1 MNLPSPGRLPHTL
14 RGRLSLV
21 ALAAAALLMI
31 VLTVVFN
38 AVVRERLQQQADDHL
53 RTRATAVATT
63 VDTTGP
69 TARVVEVPNDDALD
83 ADVWIYSGAVRL
95 EAPPGVAASGPLGR
109 AADALAA
116 AGGQRCATVEGAR
129 QPVRLCVQPVLG
141 SGSGSGSGSGG
152 TSAAVVTALALAP
165 YRSSADTVLYASLA
179 LDAAVLA
186 CTYALT
192 RLAVARALRPVRT
205 MTEQATTWSTLASD
219 SRFSDARR
227 PDELARLGNSLDALL
242 DRIRAGLRH
251 EQQLTRELSHE
262 LRNPLARIIAEVDW
276 WQSRPRSE
284 AEARRACAAI
294 EDAARSMHTICDTL
308 LDDAR
313 GSAGATRGTTDV
325 RSALSGLAARF
336 PQPGPAGVH
345 LMDTDVGVDVDVAPG
360 LTAGVPQALLERAV
374 GPLLDNALRHARSR
388 VLLSA
393 RRQDAGIRIEVTDDG
408 PGVPP
413 SFAPELFRPGR
424 RADPGDGHTGAGLGL
439 PLARRLARSVDGD
452 VHHDEGHRHGARFVI
467 TLPAG

>member
-1 MNLPSPGRLPHTL
+1 MKLPWRGRLPRTL

-38 AVVRERLQQQADDHL
+38 AVVRQRLQQQADDHL
-53 RTRATAVATT
+53 RTRATTIAAT

-83 ADVWIYSGAVRL
+83 ADVWIYSGPLRL

-116 AGGQRCATVEGAR
+116 AGGQRCVTVGEA
-129 QPVRLCVQPVLG
+129 QPVRLCVQPVP
-141 SGSGSGSGSGG
+141 GSGG

-192 RLAVARALRPVRT
+192 RLAVARALRPVHT

-219 SRFSDARR
+219 HRFSDTRR
-227 PDELARLGNSLDALL
+227 PEELAQLGTSLDALL

-276 WQSRPRSE
+276 WQSRPRSG
-284 AEARRACAAI
+284 AESQRACAAI
-294 EDAARSMHTICDTL
+294 EDAARSMHSICDTL

-313 GSAGATRGTTDV
+313 GSAGATRGTADV
-325 RSALSGLAARF
+325 RSALSRLAAQF
-336 PQPGPAGVH
+336 PRSGR
-345 LMDTDVGVDVDVAPG
+345 VGVQVMAIAEG
-360 LTAGVPQALLERAV
+360 LSVGVPQALLERTV
-374 GPLLDNALRHARSR
+374 SPLLDNALRHARSR
-388 VLLSA
+388 VMLSA
-393 RRQDAGIRIEVTDDG
+393 CRQEAGIRIEVTDDG

-413 SFAPELFRPGR
+413 SFAAELFRPGR

-452 VHHDEGHRHGARFVI
+452 VHHDEGHRDGARFVI

>member
-1 MNLPSPGRLPHTL
+1 MNLLKHGRLPRTL

-21 ALAAAALLMI
+21 ALVAASLLMI

-38 AVVRERLQQQADDHL
+38 AVVRQRLQQQADDHL
-53 RTRATAVATT
+53 HTRAAAIAAT

-69 TARVVEVPNDDALD
+69 AARVVEVPNDDVLD
-83 ADVWIYSGAVRL
+83 ADVWIYAGPVRL
-95 EAPPGVAASGPLGR
+95 ETPPGAAAEGPLSR

-116 AGGQRCATVEGAR
+116 GGGRRCATVGDRE
-129 QPVRLCVQPVLG
+129 PVRLCVQSVAG
-141 SGSGSGSGSGG
+141 EG
-152 TSAAVVTALALAP
+152 TAPASVVTALGLAP
-165 YRSSADTVLYASLA
+165 YRGSADTVLYASLA

-192 RLAVARALRPVRT
+192 HLAVGRALRPVRT
-205 MTEQATTWSTLASD
+205 MTEQATAWSAAACD
-219 SRFSDARR
+219 DRFGDARR

-242 DRIRAGLRH
+242 DRIRSGLRH

-262 LRNPLARIIAEVDW
+262 LRNPLARVIAELDW
-276 WQSRPRSE
+276 WQSRPRSPSE
-284 AEARRACAAI
+284 TQRACTAI
-294 EDAARSMHTICDTL
+294 EGAAHSMVTICDTL

-313 GSAGATRGTTDV
+313 GSATTRRGSADV
-325 RSALSGLAARF
+325 RSALIQLSGRVS
-336 PQPGPAGVH
+336 PSGS
-345 LMDTDVGVDVDVAPG
+345 VDVRVSATAEG

-374 GPLLDNALRHARSR
+374 SPVLDNALRHARSR

-393 RRQDAGIRIEVTDDG
+393 CRRDGRIHVEITDDG

-413 SFAPELFRPGR
+413 RFTAELFLPGR

-439 PLARRLARSVDGD
+439 PLARRLARSVGGD
-452 VHHDEGHRHGARFVI
+452 VHHDERHGPGTRFVV

>member
-1 MNLPSPGRLPHTL
+1 MKRPRRRLPYTL

-38 AVVRERLQQQADDHL
+38 AVVRQRLQQQADDHL
-53 RTRATAVATT
+53 ITRAAAVAAT
-63 VDTTGP
+63 VDTSGP

-83 ADVWIYSGAVRL
+83 ADVWIYAGPVRL
-95 EAPPGVAASGPLGR
+95 EAPPGVAAGGPLDR

-116 AGGQRCATVEGAR
+116 GGGRRCATVGGRE
-129 QPVRLCVQPVLG
+129 PVRLCVQPVT
-141 SGSGSGSGSGG
+141 GSGG
-152 TSAAVVTALALAP
+152 ASAAVVTAVGLTP
-165 YRSSADTVLYASLA
+165 YRGSADTVLYASLV
-179 LDAAVLA
+179 LDAAMLA

-192 RLAVARALRPVRT
+192 RLAVGRALRPVRT
-205 MTEQATTWSTLASD
+205 MTKQATSWSALASD
-219 SRFSDARR
+219 ERFGDVRR
-227 PDELARLGNSLDALL
+227 PEELALLGGSLDALL

-262 LRNPLARIIAEVDW
+262 LRNPLARIIAELDW
-276 WQSRPRSE
+276 WQSRPRSA
-284 AEARRACAAI
+284 AESRAACAAI

-313 GSAGATRGTTDV
+313 HSTVATRGATDV
-325 RSALSGLAARF
+325 RSALVRLVAQLPPCGRVE
-336 PQPGPAGVH
+336 VH
-345 LMDTDVGVDVDVAPG
+345 VATGTEG

-374 GPLLDNALRHARSR
+374 SPVLDNALRHARSR
-388 VLLSA
+388 VGLSA
-393 RRQDAGIRIEVTDDG
+393 RRQEAYIRIEITDDG
-408 PGVPP
+408 PGVPTD
-413 SFAPELFRPGR
+413 FTPELFRPGR
-424 RADPGDGHTGAGLGL
+424 RANPCDGHAGAGLGL

-452 VHHDEGHRHGARFVI
+452 VHHDEAHRHGALFVV